1 MTRGQTVPEFEKAA
15 FSLKPGQ
22 TSDLVKT
29 QYGYHIIQVL
39 QHQDARLQPFEEVKS
54 ELATQWKK
62 QSANDAMNK
71 ISDTA
76 QAALQKDPANLE
88 KVAADLDMQLV
99 RVNGHAA
106 GQLVKEIGPNPDF
119 DQAVAGL
126 KKGEASQLLVLPDN
140 KVGLVLVT
148 DVTPPRPETF
158 EEVQNQIRD
167 TITQNRLT
175 MVVQNHA
182 KELVEKAKSMGGDLA
197 KAAKTMGL
205 EVKTSGEIDRSGSV
219 EGLGSASY
227 VQEGFTRPDGT
238 VFGPISTPDG
248 TVVAKVLQH
257 VDPDMS
263 KLPEQRVT
271 LRDEI
276 KSQKARDRNSLFEA
290 GLRDALIKQGKIK
303 IHQDVINRLLA
314 SYRG

>member
-1 MTRGQTVPEFEKAA
+1 M
-15 FSLKPGQ
+15 
-22 TSDLVKT
+22 
-29 QYGYHIIQVL
+29 
-39 QHQDARLQPFEEVKS
+39 
-54 ELATQWKK
+54 LA
-62 QSANDAMNK
+62 
-71 ISDTA
+71 
-76 QAALQKDPANLE
+76 
-88 KVAADLDMQLV
+88 
-99 RVNGHAA
+99 
-106 GQLVKEIGPNPDF
+106 
-119 DQAVAGL
+119 
-126 KKGEASQLLVLPDN
+126 LPDN
-140 KVGLVLVT
+140 KVALALVT
-148 DVTPPRPETF
+148 DVIPPRPQTF

-167 TITQNRLT
+167 TMVQNRLT

-197 KAAKTMGL
+197 KAAKAMGL

-219 EGLGSASY
+219 EGLGSATY

-248 TVVAKVLQH
+248 TVVAKVIQH
-257 VDPDMS
+257 VDPDLS
-263 KLPEQRVT
+263 KLPEQRAT